1 MFKNYSFIQQL
12 KRERAELAE
21 KLKPRLV
28 IVFGGLGG
36 GKSSFLARV
45 GVEDMRP
52 CNARLALKAA
62 NKKVDELNAGGFKHF
77 KHQTDHV
84 VYSTFR
90 IEGRRGTGFAS
101 KDIDLSRFGL
111 LSEKNPNPQIF
122 PRGSTIIYDESQNGL
137 NSRDG
142 GIAEDISGWF
152 EFSRQGGYKVYLAG
166 QRERRIDL
174 NARELAQKIIECDGV
189 EFKKDKCGRVIQTIW
204 TCYEFDN
211 CFAIDKYLQSG
222 KDKSFGKKVNYTFDG
237 DIRKHYD
244 HNAYEGVYYA
254 GAETRDYD
262 SAPSPKKALTVEGIR
277 TLTEQ
282 KFMKKRG

>member
-1 MFKNYSFIQQL
+1 MHSFKFIQQI
-12 KRERAELAE
+12 KRQRQQAAEAI
-21 KLKPRLV
+21 KPRLI

-52 CNARLALKAA
+52 AVARLALKEC
-62 NKKVDELNAGGFKHF
+62 NKKVDELNAGGFNF
-77 KHQTDHV
+77 SHQTEHL

-90 IEGRRGTGFAS
+90 IEGPRGTGFAS

-111 LSEKNPNPQIF
+111 RGPKNPNPQIF

-142 GIAEDISGWF
+142 GIAEDLSGWF
-152 EFSRQGGYKVYLAG
+152 EFSRQGGYRVYLAG

-189 EFKKDKCGRVIQTIW
+189 EFVKDKFGRAVETVW
-204 TCYEFDN
+204 TCYEFSN
-211 CFAIDKYLQSG
+211 CFEIDKYLQSG
-222 KDKSFGKKVNYTFDG
+222 KEKKFGRKVKYRFAG
-237 DIRKHYD
+237 DIRRHYN
-244 HNAYEGVYYA
+244 HEAYEGVYYA
-254 GAETRDYD
+254 GASARDYD
-262 SAPSPKKALTVEGIR
+262 CAPSPKKALTLAAVQALSES
-277 TLTEQ
+277 
-282 KFMKKRG
+282 KFGRKGF

>member
-1 MFKNYSFIQQL
+1 MLEDFRYIQQL
-12 KRERAELAE
+12 KQQRAAIEEALRP
-21 KLKPRLV
+21 KLI

-36 GKSSFLARV
+36 GKSSFLAHI
-45 GVEDMRP
+45 GVTDMYP
-52 CNARLALKAA
+52 DIAQSALEEC
-62 NKKVDELNAGGFKHF
+62 NKKVDELNAGGFTNF
-77 KHQTDHV
+77 THQRDHL

-90 IEGRRGTGFAS
+90 IEGPLGSGLAS

-111 LSEKNPNPQIF
+111 LSEKNPNPQRF

-142 GIAEDISGWF
+142 GVAENISGWF

-174 NARELAQKIIECDGV
+174 NARELAAKIIECDGV
-189 EFKKDKCGRVIQTIW
+189 EFVTDKLGRVVRTVW

-222 KDKSFGKKVNYTFDG
+222 KDKSYGKRVQHTFDG
-237 DIRKHYD
+237 DIRRHYD

-254 GAETRDYD
+254 GAEKCDYD
-262 SAPSPKKALTVEGIR
+262 CAESPKKELTVTAVKE
-277 TLTEQ
+277 LTQ
-282 KFMKKRG
+282 KKFTVK

>member
-1 MFKNYSFIQQL
+1 MFEDFRYIKQIERQ
-12 KRERAELAE
+12 RAELEEALRP
-21 KLKPRLV
+21 KLI

-36 GKSSFLARV
+36 GKSSFLAHV
-45 GVEDMRP
+45 GVNDMRP
-52 CNARLALKAA
+52 VIAKRALREC
-62 NKKVDELNAGGFKHF
+62 NKKVDELNAGGFTKF
-77 KHQTDHV
+77 THQTDHL

-90 IEGRRGTGFAS
+90 IEGPRGSGLAS
-101 KDIDLSRFGL
+101 KDIDVSRFGL
-111 LSEKNPNPQIF
+111 RSAKNPNPQLF

-142 GIAEDISGWF
+142 GVAENISGWF

-174 NARELAQKIIECDGV
+174 NARELAVKIIECDGV
-189 EFKKDKCGRVIQTIW
+189 EFVKDPFGRVIQTVW

-222 KDKSFGKKVNYTFDG
+222 KDKSIGKKVKHTFAG
-237 DIRKHYD
+237 DIRRHYD

-254 GAETRDYD
+254 GAEKRDYD
-262 SAPSPKKALTVEGIR
+262 CVQSPKKALTVDAVA
-277 TLTEQ
+277 TLTQQ
-282 KFMKKRG
+282 KFHVGE

>member
-1 MFKNYSFIQQL
+1 MFEDMRYIQQIN
-12 KRERAELAE
+12 RERTGEATR
-21 KLKPRLV
+21 PRLV

-52 CNARLALKAA
+52 QVARLALKEC
-62 NKKVDELNAGGFKHF
+62 NKKVDELRAGGFSGF
-77 KHQTDHV
+77 SYQRDHL

-90 IEGRRGTGFAS
+90 IEGPRGSGTAS

-111 LSEKNPNPQIF
+111 KSARNPAPQIF

-142 GIAEDISGWF
+142 GISEDISGWF

-189 EFKKDKCGRVIQTIW
+189 KFERDKLGRVTQTVW

-222 KDKSFGKKVNYTFDG
+222 KDKTLGKKVTYTFAG

-244 HNAYEGVYYA
+244 HNAYEGVYYD
-254 GAETRDYD
+254 GAESRDYD
-262 SAPSPKKALTVEGIR
+262 CEPSPKKALTVDAVR
-277 TLTEQ
+277 NLTAR
-282 KFMKKRG
+282 KFQRNDGRQ